1 MVNVPP
7 GVPGVDGAYVATAE
21 LILDGTAHHIDLA
34 PFAPGRLRRSTRQ
47 SCGEPEADGT
57 PHFSSR
63 HLGAAADGWKSCSP
77 LTV

>member
-34 PFAPGRLRRSTRQ
+34 PFAPGRLPTLDQAKLRR
-47 SCGEPEADGT
+47 A
-57 PHFSSR
+57 
-63 HLGAAADGWKSCSP
+63 
-77 LTV
+77 